1 MCSNLF
7 AGTLQQLFVLAG
19 RQPCNTTQQLNIRL
33 LLLLL
38 LSMQALSLNQ
48 VVDRPAA
55 EQEVE
60 LLDTLQVR
68 PRSGGLQRC
77 DVSVY

>member
-19 RQPCNTTQQLNIRL
+19 RQPGPGPRNTTQQLNIRL

-38 LSMQALSLNQ
+38 LPMQALSLNQ
-48 VVDRPAA
+48 VVERPAA

-60 LLDTLQVR
+60 LLDTLQV
-68 PRSGGLQRC
+68 
-77 DVSVY
+77 